1 MKKYSKGF
9 LLFCLLVFIGTGAF
23 AGKKIVKLG
32 VSEPDAK
39 IFIDGK
45 LMGTGQLDIVVLSNS
60 CVNIRVEKVGFLD
73 EHITFC
79 SKPNFA
85 PPPKTYYV
93 EMKKDDA
100 YDATEATD
108 MSNIDIEIK
117 TNKPEMEAWK
127 LISQIITSYFDV
139 IEVTDR
145 ETGYLRTSWV
155 IQTFKQNTIRTRMIV
170 KLGSSDPLTYKIKLI
185 SEQSGQPQTS
195 VKSDELFKE
204 WDRVLR
210 KYKEVINEIQTRLTK

>member
-1 MKKYSKGF
+1 MKIFTKGF
-9 LLFCLLVFIGTGAF
+9 LLILVLAMIGSGAF
-23 AGKKIVKLG
+23 ANKKIVKLG

-39 IFIDGK
+39 IFLDGK
-45 LMGTGQLDIVVLSNS
+45 LMGSGQLDIVVLSNA
-60 CVNIRVEKVGFLD
+60 CVNIKIEKLGFLT
-73 EHITFC
+73 ERITFC
-79 SKPNFA
+79 NNSSMA

-100 YDATEATD
+100 YDATEASD
-108 MSNIDIEIK
+108 MANIDIEIK
-117 TNKPEMEAWK
+117 TNKPEAEAWK

-170 KLGSSDPLTYKIKLI
+170 KLGGSDPLSYKVKLI
-185 SEQSGQPQTS
+185 SEQSGLPLSS

-210 KYKEVINEIQTRLTK
+210 KYKEIINEIQTRLTK

>member
-1 MKKYSKGF
+1 MKTFTKGF
-9 LLFCLLVFIGTGAF
+9 LLFLILALVGSGAF

-39 IFIDGK
+39 IFLDGK
-45 LMGTGQLDIVVLSNS
+45 LMGSGQLDILILSNT
-60 CVNIRVEKVGFLD
+60 CVNIRVEKVGFLT
-73 EHITFC
+73 EKITFC
-79 SKPNFA
+79 NNSSNA
-85 PPPKTYYV
+85 VPPKTYYV

-100 YDATEATD
+100 FDATEATD
-108 MSNIDIEIK
+108 MANIDIEIK
-117 TNKPEMEAWK
+117 TNKPEADAWK

-145 ETGYLRTSWV
+145 NTGYLRTAWV
-155 IQTFKQNTIRTRMIV
+155 VQTFKQNTIRTRMIV
-170 KLGSSDPLTYKIKLI
+170 KLGGSDPLSYKIKLI
-185 SEQSGQPQTS
+185 SEQSGQPQSS

-210 KYKEVINEIQTRLTK
+210 KYKEVINEVQGRLTK

>member
-1 MKKYSKGF
+1 MRNHTKGF
-9 LLFCLLVFIGTGAF
+9 LLFCLLAFIGSGAF
-23 AGKKIVKLG
+23 AGKKIVKMG

-39 IFIDGK
+39 IYIDGK
-45 LMGTGQLDIVVLSNS
+45 LMGSGQLDIVVLSNT
-60 CVNIRVEKVGFLD
+60 CANIKIDKVGFLT
-73 EHITFC
+73 ELITFC
-79 SKPNFA
+79 NKPNFA

-100 YDATEATD
+100 FDATEKTD
-108 MSNIDIEIK
+108 MANIDIEIK
-117 TNKPEMEAWK
+117 TNKPEVEAWK

-155 IQTFKQNTIRTRMIV
+155 LQTFTQNTIRTRMIV
-170 KLGSSDPLTYKIKLI
+170 KLGGSDPLTYKVKLI
-185 SEQSGQPQTS
+185 SESSGKPQTS

>member
-1 MKKYSKGF
+1 MKTFAKVF
-9 LLFCLLVFIGTGAF
+9 LLFLVLALVSSAAF
-23 AGKKIVKLG
+23 AGKKVVKLG

-39 IFIDGK
+39 IYLDGK
-45 LMGTGQLDIVVLSNS
+45 LMGSGQLDIVVLSYA
-60 CVNIRVEKVGFLD
+60 CVNIKVEKVGYLTEF
-73 EHITFC
+73 ITFC
-79 SKPNFA
+79 NKPNYA

-108 MSNIDIEIK
+108 MANIDIEIK
-117 TNKPEMEAWK
+117 TNKPEVEAWR

-145 ETGYLRTSWV
+145 ETGYLRTAWV
-155 IQTFKQNTIRTRMIV
+155 VQTFKQNTIRTRVIV
-170 KLGSSDPLTYKIKLI
+170 KLGSSDPLSYKVKLI

-204 WDRVLR
+204 WDRILR
-210 KYKEVINEIQTRLTK
+210 KYKEIVNEIETRLTK

>member
-1 MKKYSKGF
+1 MKMYVKGF
-9 LLFCLLVFIGTGAF
+9 LLLVVLTLIGSGSY
-23 AGKKIVKLG
+23 AGKKVVKLG

-39 IFIDGK
+39 ISLDGK
-45 LMGTGQLDIVVLSNS
+45 LMGSGQMDVVVLSNS
-60 CVNIRVEKVGFLD
+60 CVNLKIEKVGFLT

-79 SKPNFA
+79 YKPNIA

-108 MSNIDIEIK
+108 MANIDIEIK
-117 TNKPEMEAWK
+117 TNKPELEAWK

-155 IQTFKQNTIRTRMIV
+155 VQTFKQNTIRTRIIV
-170 KLGSSDPLTYKIKLI
+170 KLGSSDPLTYKVKLV

-204 WDRVLR
+204 WDRILR
-210 KYKEVINEIQTRLTK
+210 KYKEVVNEIQTRLTK

>member
-1 MKKYSKGF
+1 MKTFAKAF
-9 LLFCLLVFIGTGAF
+9 LLFLVLALVSSASF
-23 AGKKIVKLG
+23 AGKKVVKLG

-39 IFIDGK
+39 IYLDGK
-45 LMGTGQLDIVVLSNS
+45 LMGTGQLDIVVLSYS
-60 CVNIRVEKVGFLD
+60 CVNVKVEKVGYLT
-73 EHITFC
+73 ENITFC
-79 SKPNFA
+79 YKPNYA

-100 YDATEATD
+100 FDATEATD
-108 MSNIDIEIK
+108 MANIDIEIK
-117 TNKPEMEAWK
+117 TNKPELDAWK

-145 ETGYLRTSWV
+145 ETGYLRTAWV
-155 IQTFKQNTIRTRMIV
+155 VQTFKQNTIRTRVIV
-170 KLGSSDPLTYKIKLI
+170 KLGSSDPLTYKVKLI

-210 KYKEVINEIQTRLTK
+210 KYKEIINEVQTRLTK

>member
-1 MKKYSKGF
+1 MKTFTKGF
-9 LLFCLLVFIGTGAF
+9 LLLLVLALIGSGAF
-23 AGKKIVKLG
+23 AGKKIVKMG

-39 IFIDGK
+39 ILLDGK
-45 LMGTGQLDIVVLSNS
+45 LMGSGQLDIVVLSNT
-60 CVNIRVEKVGFLD
+60 CVNIKIEKVGFLT
-73 EHITFC
+73 ETITFC
-79 SKPNFA
+79 NKPNYA
-85 PPPKTYYV
+85 PPPKTHYV

-100 YDATEATD
+100 FDATEATD
-108 MSNIDIEIK
+108 MANIDIEIK
-117 TNKPEMEAWK
+117 TNKPEVEAWK
-127 LISQIITSYFDV
+127 LISQIITSSFDV

-170 KLGSSDPLTYKIKLI
+170 KLGGSDPLSYKVKLI
-185 SEQSGQPQTS
+185 SEQSGMPQTS

-210 KYKEVINEIQTRLTK
+210 KYKEIIGEIQTRLTK

>member
-1 MKKYSKGF
+1 MKTFAKGF
-9 LLFCLLVFIGTGAF
+9 LLFLVLALIGSEAF

-39 IFIDGK
+39 IFLDGK
-45 LMGTGQLDIVVLSNS
+45 LMGTGQLDLVVLSNT
-60 CVNIRVEKVGFLD
+60 CANIKVEKVGYLT
-73 EHITFC
+73 EYITFC
-79 SKPNFA
+79 YKPNYA

-100 YDATEATD
+100 FDATEATD
-108 MSNIDIEIK
+108 MANIDIEIK
-117 TNKPEMEAWK
+117 TNKSEVEAWK

-155 IQTFKQNTIRTRMIV
+155 VQTFKQNTIRTRVIV
-170 KLGSSDPLTYKIKLI
+170 KLGSSDPLSYKVKLI

-204 WDRVLR
+204 WDRILR
-210 KYKEVINEIQTRLTK
+210 KYKEVVNEIQTRLTK

>member
-1 MKKYSKGF
+1 MRKFTKGF
-9 LLFCLLVFIGTGAF
+9 LLILILALTSSASF

-32 VSEPDAK
+32 VSEADAK
-39 IFIDGK
+39 IFLDGK
-45 LMGTGQLDIVVLSNS
+45 LMGSGQMDIVILSNT
-60 CVNIRVEKVGFLD
+60 CVNIRIEKVGFLT

-79 SKPNFA
+79 YKSNFA

-108 MSNIDIEIK
+108 MANIDIEIK
-117 TNKPEMEAWK
+117 TNKPENDAWK

-145 ETGYLRTSWV
+145 NTGYLRTSWV
-155 IQTFKQNTIRTRMIV
+155 VQTFKQNTIRTRMIV
-170 KLGSSDPLTYKIKLI
+170 KLGNSDPLSYKIKLI

-210 KYKEVINEIQTRLTK
+210 KYKEVINEIQGRLTK

>member
-1 MKKYSKGF
+1 MKTFTKGF
-9 LLFCLLVFIGTGAF
+9 LLLLVLALIGSGAF
-23 AGKKIVKLG
+23 AGKKIVKMG

-39 IFIDGK
+39 ILLDGK
-45 LMGTGQLDIVVLSNS
+45 LMGSGQLDIVVLSNT
-60 CVNIRVEKVGFLD
+60 CVNIKIEKVGFLT
-73 EHITFC
+73 ETITFC
-79 SKPNFA
+79 NKSNYA
-85 PPPKTYYV
+85 PPPKTHYV

-100 YDATEATD
+100 FDATEATD
-108 MSNIDIEIK
+108 MANIDIEIK
-117 TNKPEMEAWK
+117 TNKPEVEAWK
-127 LISQIITSYFDV
+127 LISQIITSSFDV

-170 KLGSSDPLTYKIKLI
+170 KLGGSDPLSYKVKLI
-185 SEQSGQPQTS
+185 SEQSGMPQTS

-210 KYKEVINEIQTRLTK
+210 KYKEIIGEIQTRLTK

>member
-1 MKKYSKGF
+1 MRTNVKGF
-9 LLFCLLVFIGTGAF
+9 LLLLILALIATTTF
-23 AGKKIVKLG
+23 AGKKVVKLG

-39 IFIDGK
+39 ISLDGK
-45 LMGTGQLDIVVLSNS
+45 LMGSGQLDIVVLSNT
-60 CVNIRVEKVGFLD
+60 CVNVKIEKVGFLT
-73 EHITFC
+73 ERMTFC
-79 SKPNFA
+79 YKSNYA

-100 YDATEATD
+100 YDATEASD
-108 MSNIDIEIK
+108 MANIDIEIK
-117 TNKPEMEAWK
+117 TNKPEAEAWK

-155 IQTFKQNTIRTRMIV
+155 VQTFKQNTIRTRMIV
-170 KLGSSDPLTYKIKLI
+170 KLGNSDPLSYKVKLI
-185 SEQSGQPQTS
+185 SEQSGQPMSS

-210 KYKEVINEIQTRLTK
+210 KYKEVVNEIQTRLTK

>member
-1 MKKYSKGF
+1 MKTFTKGF
-9 LLFCLLVFIGTGAF
+9 LLILILALTASATF
-23 AGKKIVKLG
+23 AGKKVVKMG

-39 IFIDGK
+39 IFLDGK
-45 LMGTGQLDIVVLSNS
+45 LMGSGQIDVVILSNT
-60 CVNIRVEKVGFLD
+60 CVNIRIEKVGFLT

-79 SKPNFA
+79 YKSNFA

-100 YDATEATD
+100 FDATEATD
-108 MSNIDIEIK
+108 MANIDIEIK
-117 TNKPEMEAWK
+117 TNKPENDAWK

-145 ETGYLRTSWV
+145 NTGYLRTSWV
-155 IQTFKQNTIRTRMIV
+155 VQTFKQNTIRTRMIV
-170 KLGSSDPLTYKIKLI
+170 KLGNSDPLSYKIKLI
-185 SEQSGQPQTS
+185 SEQSGQPTTS

-210 KYKEVINEIQTRLTK
+210 KYKEVINEIQGRLTK